1 MKHVLFI
8 SHWLAIGGTETFMM
22 NVVRNINMNKYHI
35 DFLIF
40 SSSISDYTIE
50 AESRGCTIYRL
61 PPRRK
66 GLIYYREL
74 KKFFKEKANIYN
86 AIHFCGGNVSSIA
99 PVYFAWRYNIPIRI
113 IHSHSTN
120 SIGLANKLMHWIN
133 KHLLTILGN
142 KYLACSPSAGRYFF
156 GDLDVE
162 IIKNGINLNEY
173 NFSFEKR
180 GKVRR
185 KLAISDS
192 THVLGHIGR
201 FDNNKNQS
209 FLIDVFK
216 LYQETY
222 QDAMLI
228 LIGSGPLEDSI
239 KSKCIELSIK
249 NNVLFL
255 GTRNDIP
262 ELLCAIDCFIMPSFF
277 EGLPFVLIEA
287 QATGLPCV
295 VSDNIGK
302 DAKLSHQFT
311 YLSLNA
317 PLIHWVSVIKD
328 YVINTENRT
337 EGSICV
343 KKAGYNINSTT
354 EYLESIYNR

>member
-1 MKHVLFI
+1 M
-8 SHWLAIGGTETFMM
+8 AIGGTETFMM

-35 DFLIF
+35 DFLLF
-40 SSSISDYTIE
+40 SNSISDYAIE

-74 KKFFKEKANIYN
+74 KKFFKEKANIYD

-99 PVYFAWRYNIPIRI
+99 PIYFAWRYNIPIRV

-120 SIGLANKLMHWIN
+120 SVGLANKLMHWIN
-133 KHLLTILGN
+133 RHLLTLWGN

-156 GDLDVE
+156 GNIDVD
-162 IIKNGINLNEY
+162 IIKNGINLDVY

-180 GKVRR
+180 EKIRS
-185 KLAISDS
+185 KLAIADS

-201 FDNNKNQS
+201 FDDNKNQS

-222 QDAMLI
+222 QDAILI
-228 LIGSGPLEDSI
+228 LIGTGPLEDCI
-239 KSKCIELSIK
+239 KDKCVELGIN

-255 GTRNDIP
+255 GIRNDIP
-262 ELLCAIDCFIMPSFF
+262 ELLCAMDCFIMPSFF

-287 QATGLPCV
+287 QAAGLPCI

-302 DAKLSHQFT
+302 DAKLSQQFT
-311 YLSLNA
+311 YLNLDVPIN
-317 PLIHWVSVIKD
+317 HWVSAIKD
-328 YVINTENRT
+328 YVINAKNRT
-337 EGSICV
+337 QGCINVE
-343 KKAGYNINSTT
+343 KAGYNINSTI